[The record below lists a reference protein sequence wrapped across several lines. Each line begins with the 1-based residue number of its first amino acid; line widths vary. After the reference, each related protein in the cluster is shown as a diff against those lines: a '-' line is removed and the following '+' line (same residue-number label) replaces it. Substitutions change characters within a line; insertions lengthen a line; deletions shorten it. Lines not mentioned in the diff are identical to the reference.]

1 MDEITVI
8 RGVLGT
14 APEPA
19 LRVRAQARASLERQY
34 GGNHAP
40 ARHGRRAGTRSAVI
54 AAVSASAAAGVA
66 VAVIAATPGHP
77 AAHRPAAGSVVET
90 TAYVLKRTAA
100 AQADA
105 YHLIGVEQDPDTGSL
120 LDGTTYVDAA
130 TRQLRFISYQRTLGG
145 QPVLEELIS
154 RKGLVEVD
162 YRDRVY
168 FGCLQGVSADCAGT
182 PDTSIIQD
190 ALPGLGQEGNGW
202 LNPAAAFRAA
212 VAQGRVTVAGH
223 RSLDGHDTILLRIRQ
238 TARRS
243 PQPPQTEV
251 WVDARTYLVA
261 QETYWTPDVPNGAT
275 VDPAAPGP
283 MKLTPRTTRVS
294 WLPPTPANLAML
306 DLPPWAGFTPV
317 NDQQLAHYLGIYG

>member
-1 MDEITVI
+1 MDEITII

-14 APEPA
+14 PPEPA
-19 LRVRAQARASLERQY
+19 LRVRAQARASLEQQY
-34 GGNHAP
+34 GGTDAP
-40 ARHGRRAGTRSAVI
+40 VRRGRRVGPRSGLI
-54 AAVSASAAAGVA
+54 AAVSAAAAAGVA

-77 AAHRPAAGSVVET
+77 AGHRTGAGPVVQT
-90 TAYVLKRTAA
+90 AAYVLKRATA

-105 YHLIGVEQDPDTGSL
+105 YYLIGVEHDPDTGSM

-130 TRQLRFISYQRTLGG
+130 TMQLRFISYRRTPGG
-145 QPVLEELIS
+145 QPLLEEQIS

-168 FGCLQGVSADCAGT
+168 FGCMQGAGAGCAGT

-190 ALPGLGQEGNGW
+190 ALPGLGQEGSGW

-212 VAQGRVTVAGH
+212 VEQGRVTVAGH
-223 RSLDGHDTILLRIRQ
+223 RSLDGRDTILLRIRQ

-243 PQPPQTEV
+243 PQPPQIEL
-251 WVDARTYLVA
+251 WIDARTYLVV
-261 QETYWTPDVPNGAT
+261 QETYWAPDVPDGAT
-275 VDPAAPGP
+275 VDPAAAPG
-283 MKLTPRTTRVS
+283 MKLTPRTIRVS
-294 WLPPTPANLAML
+294 WLPPTPANLATL

-317 NDQQLAHYLGIYG
+317 NDHQLAQYLGIYG